1 MEQIYEKTIS
11 YPFTFDAQGNVATT
25 TDQSKIW
32 QDRVLAV
39 LGTNLG
45 ERVQRLD
52 FGSEIYKKQFETSDV
67 AISEI
72 EKLVAVAFNSQLPLL
87 SLNSVNGVFD
97 SSSGTVT
104 IEVSYMLPNRT
115 LVSTQMS
122 TVVIINGNTPP
133 KEI

>member
-1 MEQIYEKTIS
+1 VEQIYEKTIS